1 VSKANKNIQPNWR
14 PNFVDAAELPD
25 IKVIRTGFI
34 INFVAVLLMLVA
46 GFYVLQREYRAFAL
60 KNTIEDME
68 QRIRVA
74 DADDAAHL
82 RLSREFRDQAAHVAE
97 LEKFYA
103 APVLAH
109 EFLAQITRM
118 RPEELIFKQLS
129 LVESMRKQDTA
140 LIVTYRINISGEV
153 RSLTVLDQFKGELAN
168 WDLLNFEGYA
178 LDIDEALQGR
188 DAETGIFPYTLEITL
203 TPVKATP
210 ATDTEGAGA

>member
-129 LVESMRKQDTA
+129 LVESMRK
-140 LIVTYRINISGEV
+140 Y
-153 RSLTVLDQFKGELAN
+153 
-168 WDLLNFEGYA
+168 
-178 LDIDEALQGR
+178 
-188 DAETGIFPYTLEITL
+188 
-203 TPVKATP
+203 
-210 ATDTEGAGA
+210 